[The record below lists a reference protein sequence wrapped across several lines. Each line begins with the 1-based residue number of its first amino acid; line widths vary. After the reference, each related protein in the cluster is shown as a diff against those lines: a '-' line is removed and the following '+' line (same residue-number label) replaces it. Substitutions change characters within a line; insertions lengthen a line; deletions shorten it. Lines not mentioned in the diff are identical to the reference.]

1 VLLNFLRF
9 SSMLVPR
16 TLAGGLPPILH
27 CCILVLFLAATSQS
41 SADERSSLRL
51 RSETGDTSRLRTVIA
66 EGLVYV
72 AMNDLAS
79 SLTLPAAEN
88 ASVGKFE
95 IRFSNHRL
103 KFTAGNPFLVITEV
117 STNAASVFQLSQSVR
132 ADEGIY
138 FAPLTGL
145 LQVLEL
151 VWPGRLMYD
160 WSEDA
165 LISSAS
171 PVSPSFDVT
180 GVNIESRLNGYLLTI
195 LASRKL
201 TDVEAWLR
209 LDREKWL
216 FVTIANARADTLALG
231 RVKPSGAVRQLL
243 TFQSPTSVQ
252 LTFRVAPDVVKAELL
267 NEPGTN
273 NLMVAL
279 HTRSE
284 AQQKEL
290 EKKRQELI
298 RENLE
303 RDRNRWKLDVI
314 VIDPGHGGKDP
325 GTIGVGKTKEKDIT
339 LGIALKLGRL
349 IEKNM
354 KGVKVVYTRKTD
366 TFVELYRRT
375 QIANEAGGKLFVS
388 IHCNSTERKP
398 SPQNGFEIYLLRP
411 GKTEDA
417 VRIAEQENSVIQLE
431 EGYKDRYQELTED
444 NFILYTLH
452 QSAFMKYSEQFAE
465 VAARTMA
472 KHLGIRNSGVKQAG
486 FYVLVGASMP
496 NVLVET
502 GYLSNRSEEKLL
514 RSAAGQQKIADALYR
529 GIREYKKLYEQELT
543 GFEAAG
549 SSP

>member
-1 VLLNFLRF
+1 
-9 SSMLVPR
+9 MLVPR